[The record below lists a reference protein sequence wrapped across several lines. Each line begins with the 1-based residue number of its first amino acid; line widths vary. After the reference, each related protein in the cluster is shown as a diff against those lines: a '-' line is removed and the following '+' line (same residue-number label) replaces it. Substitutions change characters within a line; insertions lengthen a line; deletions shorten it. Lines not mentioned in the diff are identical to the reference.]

1 MGKGKTVR
9 QIHHFTDGLWSPDM
23 DARADLQSSVNS
35 CRKLENFQIDQ
46 YGEAIRR
53 PGFQYVG
60 NSLGECL
67 AIDPRDDWP
76 DWESLTDAEVI
87 DPVVEEF
94 GLIGPNEVREIGYP
108 ASWWL
113 LCPWLAYC
121 DGPEYEGQPFTDPSD
136 RFKTRWRAKLED
148 GNFYYARVGEPWIQ
162 VGTDLIPQPNL
173 NANGLGFCFD
183 ANSRPAF
190 CTQIGS
196 NTTIYRYVDDV
207 PTTYTFAGIGPRL
220 FFNGTINPD
229 SALWDIVCY
238 YCSSGDLYARL
249 QRDNFLASYVLYH
262 NEDNYLTRVRHVD
275 YELTEAAPYQWIA
288 ASGSTT
294 RLMFLCGRY
303 PIWPASGEDSAL
315 ATASFNSDMSYE
327 EVIEV
332 TGPYS
337 ESLDASAAFNS
348 DVHYQPVIVEIQGVD
363 SAVAS
368 AAFDSNVIYEQ
379 VIVQTGPYA
388 DAASAVAALNSDID
402 YYYSIIGPLTEAES
416 VTASA
421 AFNSDIDYTV

>member
-35 CRKLENFQIDQ
+35 CRKLENFQVDQ

-67 AIDPRDDWP
+67 AIDPRNDWP
-76 DWESLTDAEVI
+76 NWASLTDAEVI
-87 DPVVEEF
+87 SPVLDQF
-94 GLIGPNEVREIGYP
+94 GLIGPNESRSIDYL

-121 DGPEYEGQPFTDPSD
+121 DGPEYEGQPFTDTSD

-148 GNFYYARVGEPWIQ
+148 GNFYYARVGDPWIQ

-173 NANGLGFCFD
+173 NAIGIGFCFD

-196 NTTIYRYVDDV
+196 NVHIYRYVDEV
-207 PTTYTFAGIGPRL
+207 PTTYSFSGVGPRL
-220 FFNGTINPD
+220 FFNGNINPD
-229 SALWDIVCY
+229 SAKRDIVCY

-249 QRDNFLASYVLYH
+249 QRDNFLAAYLLYH
-262 NEDNYLTRVRHVD
+262 NADNYLSRVRHID

-288 ASGSTT
+288 ASGSQD
-294 RLMFLCGRY
+294 RMMFRCGRY
-303 PIWPASGEDSAL
+303 PLWPAYGEDSAI

-327 EVIEV
+327 EIVLV
-332 TGPYS
+332 NGPYS
-337 ESLDASAAFNS
+337 DSATASAGFNS
-348 DVHYQPVIVEIQGVD
+348 DVHYQPITVQEQGAD
-363 SAVAS
+363 SVVAS
-368 AAFDSNVIYEQ
+368 AAFNSNVSYEQ
-379 VIVQTGPYA
+379 VIIQTGSYA
-388 DAASAVAALNSDID
+388 DGASAVAAFNQDID
-402 YYYSIIGPLTEAES
+402 YYYSIIGPLTKAES
-416 VTASA
+416 ATASA